1 MVNGQV
7 HYSQHKA
14 TCIWKFVQRQLL
26 HLGFCWWYCLIC
38 FGYQTRI
45 FYFSFFSVSHKS
57 LRFITW
63 NLIEYLHTQD
73 FQRATAHLNVWA
85 NVLLFC
91 FVYGCKTTHKNILTG
106 SKSKKLVFTLG
117 SPLHFKPYLLI
128 CGLILLKLLSFLLY
142 FFFLYWIHK

>member
-1 MVNGQV
+1 M
-7 HYSQHKA
+7 
-14 TCIWKFVQRQLL
+14 FVLFFGSFYNWILL
-26 HLGFCWWYCLIC
+26 GHLKVRSASIAAF
-38 FGYQTRI
+38 RI
-45 FYFSFFSVSHKS
+45 SLAISPHFVWISSKNFSFFNVSHKS
-57 LRFITW
+57 LSFTTW

-85 NVLLFC
+85 NIWLFC

-106 SKSKKLVFTLG
+106 SKSKKLAFTLG
-117 SPLHFKPYLLI
+117 SPQHFKPYLLI